1 MKKKA
6 FGTDTV
12 TCPNEECEAD
22 IDVSYTPATRGRTYG
37 PPEDC
42 YPPDPDELDAPS
54 ECPHCGYAFTDED
67 AERWMNKLA
76 EDYTERAS
84 EGRHRYGRGGF

>member
-1 MKKKA
+1 MKKS
-6 FGTDTV
+6 FGTDV
-12 TCPNEECEAD
+12 VICPNDECEAE
-22 IDVSYTPATRGRTYG
+22 IDVTYTPAQKGRTYG
-37 PPEDC
+37 PPERCFPD
-42 YPPDPDELDAPS
+42 DPDELDAPA

-67 AERWMNKLA
+67 EERWMDKLA